1 MTEALL
7 IVDVQNDFLPGGALP
22 VPDGD
27 LVIGPINALAGDPRF
42 KLVVA
47 TRDWHPP
54 DHSSFADQG
63 GQWPAHCV
71 RDTPGAQLSSGLARE
86 RIDAVIDKGTTR
98 EGNGYSAFEADE
110 LRELLRERDVDAVTV
125 VGVATDVC
133 VRATAHDALAAGL
146 RVTVDTAGVRGIDD
160 EGVAATLH
168 ELSDAGAEIR

>member
-27 LVIGPINALAGDPRF
+27 EVVEPINALASDPRF
-42 KLVVA
+42 ELVVA

-63 GQWPAHCV
+63 GQWPVHCV

-86 RIDAVIDKGTTR
+86 RIAAVIDKGTTR
-98 EGNGYSAFEADE
+98 EGNGYSAFESDE
-110 LRELLRERDVDAVTV
+110 LRALLKERNVDAVTV
-125 VGVATDVC
+125 VGLATDVC

-146 RVTVDTAGVRGIDD
+146 QVTVDTAGARGITAG
-160 EGVAATLH
+160 GVSETLH